1 MFRLDGIKRQAHQHA
16 WYTNDNDPPSNFP
29 LKNPFTKRN
38 PHRTSSRPGN
48 ELDRAETGRGNG
60 TALKPVQTARDE
72 LRPSV
77 ERRRQVNPVPHSATE
92 PNARSSFTQDDA
104 RKEKMEIPR
113 SDSPVDEV
121 SEVKQAESNGAQAHD
136 SKSSDETQ
144 VENYAAANDK
154 SPIDIDNET
163 TALQRPGA
171 MGRMR
176 GLFHKKPKNSDDD
189 NDNGKKKPKK
199 HFTPMSQV
207 RGTILNSWINVLLI
221 CSPIGIA
228 LYYAKVNPIVVF
240 VVNFIAIIPL
250 AGMLSYATEEIA
262 LRTGET
268 IGGLLNASFGNAV
281 ELIVSIIALVDGQIL
296 IVQTSLIGSILSNL
310 LLVMGMCFFFGGF
323 NRVEQAFNITVAQ
336 TASSL
341 LFLAVS
347 SLILPTAFHSFSGA
361 GNEGISQ
368 ISRATAILLLL
379 VYACYIFFQLKTHAA
394 MYSAP
399 SEKNEKK
406 DMAGAKKAG
415 RRVKEITK
423 GNFRKKSVTAM
434 STTGSVDNLDSPIG
448 SRDGQSENNQREEQQ
463 EQEPQLSITTAVL
476 TLAGSTVLV
485 ALNAEYL
492 VDSINAITCTGGL
505 SKNFV
510 GLILLPIVGNAA
522 EHATAVTVAVK
533 DKMDLA
539 IGVAVG
545 SSMQIALLVLPLTV
559 VLGWIIGG
567 DKAGSMTLYFD
578 GFQIAIL
585 FVAVL
590 LVNYLIQDGK
600 SHWLEGVLL
609 QTLYII
615 IAVAAWYVMLP
626 LRLMDR
632 FANLPTG
639 STPQRRDKTHVNHER
654 LFIRFELLLLYY
666 QRKLRPIFF
675 DFSGVD

>member
-16 WYTNDNDPPSNFP
+16 WYTDDNDPPSI

-38 PHRTSSRPGN
+38 PHRTTSRPVN
-48 ELDRAETGRGNG
+48 ELDRAETGRGPG
-60 TALKPVQTARDE
+60 SALKPVQTARDD
-72 LRPSV
+72 LRPSI
-77 ERRRQVNPVPHSATE
+77 ERRRQNGVDPIPHSATE

-104 RKEKMEIPR
+104 RNEKIEIPR
-113 SDSPVDEV
+113 SGSPVDEV
-121 SEVKQAESNGAQAHD
+121 LEVKQAESKGAEGHD
-136 SKSSDETQ
+136 SKVSDETR
-144 VENYAAANDK
+144 VEDYATANNK
-154 SPIDIDNET
+154 SPTDIDNET

-176 GLFHKKPKNSDDD
+176 GLFHKKSQNSEDHGDDD
-189 NDNGKKKPKK
+189 NGKNKKPKQ

-207 RGTILNSWINVLLI
+207 KGTILNSWINVLLI
-221 CSPIGIA
+221 CSPLGIA
-228 LYYAKVNPIVVF
+228 LYYAKVDPVIVF
-240 VVNFIAIIPL
+240 VINFIAIIPL

-281 ELIVSIIALVDGQIL
+281 ELIVSIIALIQGQIL
-296 IVQTSLIGSILSNL
+296 IVQTSLIGSMLSNL

-347 SLILPTAFHSFSGA
+347 SLILPTAFHSFSDA
-361 GNEGISQ
+361 GNVGISQ
-368 ISRATAILLLL
+368 LSRATAIMLLF
-379 VYACYIFFQLKTHAA
+379 VYACYIFFQLKTHAD
-394 MYSAP
+394 MYNAP
-399 SEKNEKK
+399 SEKNQKK
-406 DMAGAKKAG
+406 EMAGAKKAG

-434 STTGSVDNLDSPIG
+434 STNGSVENADSPTG
-448 SRDGQSENNQREEQQ
+448 SRDGQSENIQQEEQG
-463 EQEPQLSITTAVL
+463 EQEPVLSLTTAIL

-492 VDSINAITCTGGL
+492 VDSINAITCSGGI

-578 GFQIAIL
+578 GFQIAVL

-609 QTLYII
+609 QVLYII
-615 IAVAAWYVMLP
+615 IAVAAWYVMLIP
-626 LRLMDR
+626 
-632 FANLPTG
+632 A
-639 STPQRRDKTHVNHER
+639 
-654 LFIRFELLLLYY
+654 
-666 QRKLRPIFF
+666 
-675 DFSGVD
+675 